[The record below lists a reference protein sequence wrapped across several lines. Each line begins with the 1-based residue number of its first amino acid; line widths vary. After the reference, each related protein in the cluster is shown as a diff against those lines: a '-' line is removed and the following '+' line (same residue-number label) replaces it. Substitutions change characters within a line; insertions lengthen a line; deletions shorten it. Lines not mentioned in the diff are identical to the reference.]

1 MSGFHLATTYC
12 AQVDN
17 LALDGNLFITTL
29 VTVLV
34 IMDPVGNIP
43 IFLGLT
49 RAQTEAERRRSAWL
63 ATVVAGAVIFAFAL
77 AGEQL
82 LNLLGI
88 SLEALQV
95 AGGLLL
101 LLVGYEL
108 LNPMGSSR
116 LTAVE
121 GESNVALVPLG
132 TPLLAGPGAI
142 AATMLSVSEAEDLGG
157 RISVALA
164 LLVALAVV
172 YLFLRFAATF
182 GRILRP
188 SAISLLSR
196 VLGLIVAAIG
206 VQLLASAIEI
216 WVRDGVA

>member
-1 MSGFHLATTYC
+1 M
-12 AQVDN
+12 DN
-17 LALDGNLFITTL
+17 FALDGNLFLTTL

-49 RAQTEAERRRSAWL
+49 RFQDERQRHRSASL
-63 ATVVAGAVIFAFAL
+63 ATVVAAAVIFSFAL
-77 AGEQL
+77 VGEQL
-82 LNLLGI
+82 LSMLGI

-108 LNPMGSSR
+108 LNPLGSSR

-142 AATMLSVSEAEDLGG
+142 AATMLAVSEAEELGG

-164 LLVALAVV
+164 LIVALAVV

-182 GRILRP
+182 GRLLRP

-206 VQLLASAIEI
+206 VQLLASAIEVWI
-216 WVRDGVA
+216 RDGVAP